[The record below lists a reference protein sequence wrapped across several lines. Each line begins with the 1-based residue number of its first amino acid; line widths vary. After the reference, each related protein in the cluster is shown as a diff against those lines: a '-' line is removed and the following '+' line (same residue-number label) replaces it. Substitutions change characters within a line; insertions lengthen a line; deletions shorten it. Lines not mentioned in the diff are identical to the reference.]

1 MAPLIVPDPSLVL
14 LVGAAGSGKST
25 LAARLFAAHEIVS
38 SDALRAVVAGDEA
51 DQRASAVA
59 FRILYRTLDRRLASG
74 LLTVVDA
81 TNTVAAHRRPIVRRA
96 AAFGFPLVAIVL
108 DLPPDVVRAQNAGRT
123 RIVDADVIDHHL
135 AAIRATVDLGRLEL
149 EGFDPV
155 VVLRSQEGAAGLS
168 IVRQR
173 AATGVAGDDR

>member
-25 LAARLFAAHEIVS
+25 LAARLFEPEEIVS

-59 FRILYRTLDRRLASG
+59 FRILHRTLDRRLAAG

-81 TNTVAAHRRPIVRRA
+81 TNALAAHRWPITRRA
-96 AAFGFPLVAIVL
+96 AAAGFPMVAIVF
-108 DLPPDVVRAQNAGRT
+108 DLPPDVVHAQNAGRI
-123 RIVDADVIDHHL
+123 RVVDPHVIDRHL
-135 AAIRATVDLGRLEL
+135 VAVRETVDRGRLEL
-149 EGFDPV
+149 EGYEPV
-155 VVLRSQEGAAGLS
+155 VVLRSRDEAAGLS
-168 IVRQR
+168 IIRR
-173 AATGVAGDDR
+173 RSGR